1 MGMTN
6 MGLVAV
12 FETAGNDDCH
22 MILRGGSRG
31 PNYEPAAI
39 EAACAILRKAGVT
52 ERVMVDCS
60 HANSQKDWN
69 RQLWVAEE
77 LARQIEAGE
86 QRILGLMIE
95 SHLKPGRQDLKP
107 GVPLEHGVSITD
119 GCIGWEQT
127 EPVLRRLA
135 QAVRTA
141 SSRT

>member
-1 MGMTN
+1 MTKMGQ
-6 MGLVAV
+6 VAV

-39 EAACAILRKAGVT
+39 DAACAILRKAGVT

-69 RQLWVAEE
+69 RQLGVAEE

-86 QRILGLMIE
+86 RRILGLMIE
-95 SHLKPGRQDLKP
+95 GHLKPGRQDLKP

-135 QAVRTA
+135 QAVRAGT
-141 SSRT
+141 SSRR